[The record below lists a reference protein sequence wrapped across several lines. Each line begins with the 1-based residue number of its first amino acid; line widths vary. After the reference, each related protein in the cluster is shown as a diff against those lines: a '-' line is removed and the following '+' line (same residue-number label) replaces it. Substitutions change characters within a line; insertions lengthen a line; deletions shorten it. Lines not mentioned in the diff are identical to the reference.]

1 MIPPP
6 AMRARVRVTA
16 GTFGTA
22 GTVGT
27 SCIEEIMIGSG
38 TLTKQIAGYL
48 ARTGYE
54 ALNDDAARATKEH
67 ILYTLGTI
75 LAGSSAPGIKQAL
88 AGARALSGA
97 SQESTVLVT
106 GDKLP
111 AASAALV
118 NATMGHSRELDI
130 NDDRIAYK
138 SSITVIPAALAVA
151 EKVGKVSGKD
161 FITAVCLGVD
171 FGIRLGLSTNPKPV
185 HARAIALGP
194 FAAAAGC
201 GKILG
206 LDESGMHNALGIAFC
221 RSTVAGNSTVA
232 PSLTKRLGVG
242 FASQSGVIAAL
253 LAVAGFPAAG
263 EVFQGSAGFFQTFYQ
278 QEGDYAALLDQLG
291 SRFEIVLVGP
301 KPFPSCGYT
310 HCAVTACLSL
320 LRKHSIKGRDIQEV
334 RVQIGERD
342 MRSVGGCREDEIEK
356 QRHPEGVVDAQF
368 SIPYTVAATLLSGGL
383 SLEDFTDA
391 KLRSDELLALA
402 ARVKPILNPE
412 LDHGPM
418 DVKPQVVEIVT
429 RDGQG
434 LSERV
439 VYPKGNPN
447 NPVTS
452 DELVAAFRGMAC
464 YAAKPLSAGKID
476 DAMALALRLEEVPDV
491 SALTRLLTATPL

>member
-1 MIPPP
+1 
-6 AMRARVRVTA
+6 
-16 GTFGTA
+16 
-22 GTVGT
+22 
-27 SCIEEIMIGSG
+27 MIGSG

-48 ARTGYE
+48 ARTGFD
-54 ALNDDAARATKEH
+54 ALNDDALRATKEH

-88 AGARALSGA
+88 TGARALSGA
-97 SQESTVLVT
+97 SQESTVLVI

-111 AASAALV
+111 AAFAALV

-151 EKVGKVSGKD
+151 ERVGKVSGKD

-171 FGIRLGLSTNPKPV
+171 LGIRLGLVTNPKPV

-194 FAAAAGC
+194 FAAAAAC
-201 GKILG
+201 GKILA

-221 RSTVAGNSTVA
+221 RSTVAGNSTAA

-301 KPFPSCGYT
+301 KPFPSCRYT

-320 LRKHSIKGRDIQEV
+320 LGKHSIKASDIQEV

-342 MRSVGGCREDEIEK
+342 MRSVGGWSEDEK
-356 QRHPEGVVDAQF
+356 KKKRRPEGVVDAQF
-368 SIPYTVAATLLSGGL
+368 SIPYTVAATLVSGGL
-383 SLEDFTDA
+383 SLEEFADA
-391 KLRSDELLALA
+391 KLHSEEILYLA
-402 ARVKPILNPE
+402 ARVKTILTPE
-412 LDHGPM
+412 FDHGPM
-418 DVKPQVVEIVT
+418 DVKPQVVEIVMG
-429 RDGQG
+429 DGKTF
-434 LSERV
+434 SEKI

-452 DELVAAFRGMAC
+452 EEVVAGFRGMAS
-464 YAAKPLSAGKID
+464 YAAKPLSGAKID
-476 DAMALALRLEEVPDV
+476 EAISLAQNLEDAADV
-491 SALTRLLTATPL
+491 TVLTKLLTA